1 MDIEK
6 IKQIISGGE
15 DVTTEFKECT
25 DKISNSVYETV
36 CSFLNHKGGLIFIGV
51 KDDGAIIGVNP
62 MVASQLV
69 KTLIN
74 ASNNPELFIPY
85 ANIRPEVVNIDD
97 KTIILLD
104 IPVSN
109 TVYQF
114 KHKFYDRNGDAD
126 VDVTRQP
133 ELLNALFERKNAN
146 LFEGRIAE
154 GVTMEDLDPVAFEKC
169 RTFNQKEDGSY
180 PWKEMSNEDI
190 LKSCQLVRK
199 GKNDLMEFTNAS
211 LLLFGKE
218 ESLVRFMP
226 RYRIEGIFRSYT
238 YSDYEQGLDSD
249 VRYDDRIT
257 LHCNLV
263 EAYLRLLKFIQRNLP
278 DKFYMSSDG
287 FTRQDLRMMLFRE
300 IAANMCV
307 HADYASGFASFF
319 EIYTDRVVTRNRT
332 RLVQTSKD
340 GVIDIDQL
348 GNYTKNPLL
357 VKMFRELG
365 WVEDL
370 GSGTRKI
377 KKYAPLYYKDYD
389 IKIQDEE
396 DFVFSITY
404 SKGNGSQE
412 GKEVLAMSTSREF
425 PSFQHEIV
433 YVYMKHFPTTKIEEM
448 SKALKI
454 GTRTLYRLIA
464 DLRKQGF
471 VENVGV
477 SKEPQWVLKNG

>member
-1 MDIEK
+1 
-6 IKQIISGGE
+6 
-15 DVTTEFKECT
+15 
-25 DKISNSVYETV
+25 
-36 CSFLNHKGGLIFIGV
+36 
-51 KDDGAIIGVNP
+51 
-62 MVASQLV
+62 
-69 KTLIN
+69 
-74 ASNNPELFIPY
+74 
-85 ANIRPEVVNIDD
+85 
-97 KTIILLD
+97 
-104 IPVSN
+104 
-109 TVYQF
+109 
-114 KHKFYDRNGDAD
+114 
-126 VDVTRQP
+126 
-133 ELLNALFERKNAN
+133 
-146 LFEGRIAE
+146 
-154 GVTMEDLDPVAFEKC
+154 
-169 RTFNQKEDGSY
+169 
-180 PWKEMSNEDI
+180 
-190 LKSCQLVRK
+190 
-199 GKNDLMEFTNAS
+199 
-211 LLLFGKE
+211 
-218 ESLVRFMP
+218 MP
-226 RYRIEGIFRSYT
+226 RYRIEGIFRRYT
-238 YSDYEQGLDSD
+238 YSDYEKGLDSD

-263 EAYLRLLKFIQRNLP
+263 EAYLKLLKFIQRNLP
-278 DKFYMSSDG
+278 DKFYMGPDG

-357 VKMFRELG
+357 VKLFRELG

-377 KKYAPLYYKDYD
+377 KKYAPLYYKDYE